1 VARVGPRIG
10 GIAVPLQ
17 QGLQVLMVEDQRVDA
32 MLLRKLLYAPAT
44 GAGRVDHAE
53 SLTGAINL
61 LRDRF
66 YDAVIL
72 DLGLPDSDGIAAV
85 SRIGEEFPAVAI
97 IVLTGRDEERIGL
110 EAMAAGAQ
118 DKLTKGGIDGAQLAH
133 SVHYAVARQRLDEE
147 QRRSA
152 VEHRALFDDNPY
164 PVWVYDVDTLRFLA
178 VNEAALREYGYTRAQ
193 FLSMTLRHIRPEE
206 DIGLLDRDIETSAV
220 AGMRTDEWR
229 HRRSDGTVFD
239 VEINAQPIEF
249 RGHRARIVL
258 ARDITMRK
266 RAIALLEVSE
276 RRFRKLFQY
285 SLGLICTHDLD
296 GTLLS
301 INPAAARTLGYSIAE
316 LMGRNLSEFVPPLL
330 RLGFGEYLRRI
341 AANGSDS
348 GLLHV
353 VSKDGEHRIWQYHNV
368 LDNESP
374 GETYVLGHAQDI
386 TERRQYERRLKDQ
399 SVRDPLTGCHNRRF
413 LEEHVAALDRDASWG
428 CILVDLDHFKQ
439 INDTLGHQRGDEVLI
454 GIGRFLLRHARAND
468 FIVRMGGD
476 EFLMLLSG
484 ADEATAAQIAAR
496 LRASASQAPSGFTIG
511 WAVRQPGESLESTIN
526 RADKDL
532 YTVRTAARSLQ
543 PVR

>member
-1 VARVGPRIG
+1 
-10 GIAVPLQ
+10 
-17 QGLQVLMVEDQRVDA
+17 
-32 MLLRKLLYAPAT
+32 
-44 GAGRVDHAE
+44 
-53 SLTGAINL
+53 
-61 LRDRF
+61 
-66 YDAVIL
+66 
-72 DLGLPDSDGIAAV
+72 
-85 SRIGEEFPAVAI
+85 
-97 IVLTGRDEERIGL
+97 
-110 EAMAAGAQ
+110 
-118 DKLTKGGIDGAQLAH
+118 
-133 SVHYAVARQRLDEE
+133 
-147 QRRSA
+147 
-152 VEHRALFDDNPY
+152 
-164 PVWVYDVDTLRFLA
+164 
-178 VNEAALREYGYTRAQ
+178 
-193 FLSMTLRHIRPEE
+193 
-206 DIGLLDRDIETSAV
+206 
-220 AGMRTDEWR
+220 
-229 HRRSDGTVFD
+229 
-239 VEINAQPIEF
+239 
-249 RGHRARIVL
+249 
-258 ARDITMRK
+258 
-266 RAIALLEVSE
+266 
-276 RRFRKLFQY
+276 
-285 SLGLICTHDLD
+285 
-296 GTLLS
+296 
-301 INPAAARTLGYSIAE
+301 
-316 LMGRNLSEFVPPLL
+316 
-330 RLGFGEYLRRI
+330 
-341 AANGSDS
+341 
-348 GLLHV
+348 LLHV

-496 LRASASQAPSGFTIG
+496 LGASASQAPSGFTIG

>member
-1 VARVGPRIG
+1 M
-10 GIAVPLQ
+10 PLQ

-32 MLLRKLLYAPAT
+32 MLLRKLLYAPAI
-44 GAGRVDHAE
+44 GASRVDHAE
-53 SLTGAINL
+53 SLSGAIDL

-66 YDAVIL
+66 YDAVML

-85 SRIGEEFPAVAI
+85 GRLGEEFPAVAI
-97 IVLTGRDEERIGL
+97 VVLTGRDEERIGF

-118 DKLTKGGIDGAQLAH
+118 DKLTKGAFDSAQLAH
-133 SVHYAVARQRLDEE
+133 SIHYAVARQRLDEA

-152 VEHRALFDDNPY
+152 AEHRALFDDNPY

-178 VNEAALREYGYTRAQ
+178 VNEAALREYGYSRSE
-193 FLSMTLRHIRPEE
+193 FLSMTLRDIRPEE
-206 DIGLLDRDIETSAV
+206 DVEALQQQTETDAV
-220 AGMRTDEWR
+220 AGSRTEESR

-239 VEINAQPIEF
+239 VEINAQPMAF

-258 ARDITMRK
+258 AREITMRK
-266 RAIALLEVSE
+266 RAIASLEVSE

-316 LMGRNLSEFVPPLL
+316 LMGRNLTEFVPPLL
-330 RLGFGEYLRRI
+330 RLGFAEYLRRI

-353 VSKDGEHRIWQYHNV
+353 VAKNGQHRIWQYHNV
-368 LDNESP
+368 LDKESP

-386 TERRQYERRLKDQ
+386 TERRQYEHRLKDQ

-413 LEEHVAALDRDASWG
+413 LDEHVAALDRNASWG

-439 INDTLGHQRGDEVLI
+439 INDTMGHQRGDEVLI
-454 GIGRFLLRHARAND
+454 GIGRFLLRHARSND
-468 FIVRMGGD
+468 VIVRMGGD

-484 ADEATAAQIAAR
+484 GDEETTEHAASRLRGAAAQ
-496 LRASASQAPSGFTIG
+496 APAGFTIG
-511 WAVRQPGESLESTIN
+511 WAVRQPGESLEATMN

-532 YTVRTAARSLQ
+532 YAVRTATRSLQ
-543 PVR
+543 PAQ